1 MTQQTLSGRAWAD
14 LFVLGLIWGGVFLAT
29 RVALDEISVV
39 HSVAHRVI
47 WAALILWIYVL
58 VRRLPVPRDAATW
71 GAFLVMGLLNN
82 LIPFSLLNWSQLYI
96 ESGLASIFNATTA
109 VFGVVVAAIFFADER
124 LSLRKSVGVLI
135 GFGGVA
141 TTIGLE
147 NLLRFD
153 PRSLAQLAAI
163 SATLSYAFA
172 GVWARKRLSHLRP
185 QVAAMGMLT
194 GSAIII
200 LPVAWYLDGPLPMA
214 LSLTTWSAIAYYAIV
229 ATALAYLLYYRI
241 LAMAGSGNLML
252 VTLIIPPVAILLGA
266 GLRAEALSP
275 NAFAGLGL
283 LALGLIVLDGR
294 IFNLL
299 RR

>member
-266 GLRAEALSP
+266 GLRAEALPP